1 MVERNMVDM
10 RFDSSFLL
18 AENVPDDTLGYASAL
33 VCTLV
38 QQQHHL
44 QHQQQEAE
52 EAGSSSKLFLQNL
65 AGSHGPRWHGPMSR
79 VDARRLHFL

>member
-1 MVERNMVDM
+1 MVEPNMVDM

-65 AGSHGPRWHGPMSR
+65 AGSHGPR
-79 VDARRLHFL
+79 